1 MVIEKIDML
10 LEILRGVLSEEDFY
24 NAKELVYY
32 GEYGVAIE
40 LICTQ
45 LYEYDKCIY
54 IKEKNLIMDIINE
67 MELSIDLLDGIKII
81 SDQIF
86 CLESHSN
93 GNVVMWRWGSLL
105 QRNRL
110 QAITAYLV

>member
-81 SDQIF
+81 SD
-86 CLESHSN
+86 
-93 GNVVMWRWGSLL
+93 
-105 QRNRL
+105 
-110 QAITAYLV
+110 

>member
-10 LEILRGVLSEEDFY
+10 LEILRGVLSEEDFH

-67 MELSIDLLDGIKII
+67 MEVSIDLLDGIKII
-81 SDQIF
+81 SD
-86 CLESHSN
+86 
-93 GNVVMWRWGSLL
+93 
-105 QRNRL
+105 
-110 QAITAYLV
+110 

>member
-45 LYEYDKCIY
+45 LYEYD
-54 IKEKNLIMDIINE
+54 
-67 MELSIDLLDGIKII
+67 
-81 SDQIF
+81 
-86 CLESHSN
+86 
-93 GNVVMWRWGSLL
+93 
-105 QRNRL
+105 
-110 QAITAYLV
+110 